1 LGETDKALEYY
12 KQALQF
18 YRQTKDLSGQASTL
32 SGVGSVYASR
42 NEHKQAEE
50 YYQQA
55 LELQKTIQ
63 RQLQQTLPPASSVAV
78 PQKNAT
84 LEQIQQKTQAELARY
99 QYFNQQFSILNTI
112 ATNYSLMGDDRQQI
126 AYLNQAL
133 AVAREGGLIQNE
145 ADILSDIG
153 QAHFYLGETEK
164 AKDFLKQALKLQR
177 AINYAQGEAETLSK
191 IAFVNQN
198 SGEFQQ
204 ALDNLNQALGI
215 HKQQQN
221 TFLEGQ
227 TLSEMAL
234 VYKDLGAYDLSIA
247 KYEEALKIFQQKY
260 PLLTASTLY
269 LTGIAYWQRGKSQK
283 TPEDYVQA
291 RKSFEMA
298 LKDAHKQGS
307 VLQEASNLFGIAR
320 TYESLKD
327 YPQAIA
333 NANQALELSRKH
345 NLKDAQGTALNVLSI
360 VYEAAGDYQKA
371 LDANKQAL
379 SLSQQLGDLSSQASA
394 YQNQGKIYTS
404 MKQPQQ
410 AIEAYKQELKL
421 GQQIGKISHETI
433 ALRQMAMIERDR
445 GNLKQA
451 KTHIDTAIKIIENTR
466 SKVSSNDWRTS
477 YFATVQDYYK
487 FYIDLLMQLHKKD
500 PSKQYNARALH
511 ISERSR
517 ARGLLE
523 LLTEAGA
530 DIRKGV
536 DPQLL
541 TEEKRL
547 QQLINARAKLLQD
560 LHDKPET
567 EPAKVKLKKEVEDFL
582 TQQKEL
588 QTKIRTTSPKYAQIQ
603 YPEPLKLPQI
613 QQQLD
618 KDTLLLQYSLGKERS
633 YLWVVTPNSL
643 NTYELSGREAIEKSA
658 GTFKEL
664 LKKCQKPGLDC
675 QKLPTEQKAKDFQ
688 EITQAATELSKVILA
703 PVAQKLAKKRLV
715 IVADGALQEI
725 PFAAL
730 AQPNQNSPTSLEKS
744 PQAGKS
750 NYQPLLV
757 NHEIV
762 NLPSVTAIAI
772 HREDLSKRQ
781 PAPKTLAVLAD
792 PVFTLDDQRFTGKPP
807 SLAPE
812 LNNVEQSSLRRAARN
827 LKRTQWARLPGTR
840 KEAEQILKLVSPS
853 ETLYAFDF
861 DANYNLA
868 TSQQLKQF
876 RFILFATHGFADP
889 INPELSGIVL
899 SQIDKQG
906 KPNIPG
912 ILHLGDIFNLDLG
925 ADLVVLSACET
936 GVGKDVQG
944 EGLMGLTRGLMY
956 AGARRAVVSLWQIDD
971 SGTSELMPQFYT
983 AILQQKASPTTA
995 LREAQL
1001 KLWQQKNWQNP
1012 YYWAAFTLQGEWR

>member
-1 LGETDKALEYY
+1 VEATFKITNLQIAQQPVTNSQDAIRAAAQKALEKGLAFYKEGSAESLRQAIKNFEIALQLWQKVGNKAKQALSLVGIGTVYSALGEKHKALEYYNRALPLLRAVGDRGGEAATLNNIGVLYDNLGEKHKALEYHNRALPLRRAVGDRGGEAQTLNNIGAVYSTLGEKHKALEYHNRALPLRRAVGDRGGEAATLTNIGKVYDDLGEKHKALEHYNQALPMHHAVGNRRGEATTLNNIGVLYDNLGEKNKALEYHNQALPLRRAVGDRDGEAQTLNNIGGVYEDLGKKDKALEYY
-12 KQALQF
+12 NQAFAL
-18 YRQTKDLSGQASTL
+18 YRAVGNRRGEAATL
-32 SGVGSVYASR
+32 SNIAGVYSALGEKY
-42 NEHKQAEE
+42 K
-50 YYQQA
+50 A
-55 LELQKTIQ
+55 LEH
-63 RQLQQTLPPASSVAV
+63 
-78 PQKNAT
+78 
-84 LEQIQQKTQAELARY
+84 Y
-99 QYFNQQFSILNTI
+99 
-112 ATNYSLMGDDRQQI
+112 
-126 AYLNQAL
+126 NQAL
-133 AVAREGGLIQNE
+133 PLRHAVGDRGGE
-145 ADILSDIG
+145 AKTLNNIGRVYFDIG
-153 QAHFYLGETEK
+153 EK
-164 AKDFLKQALKLQR
+164 HKALE
-177 AINYAQGEAETLSK
+177 YY
-191 IAFVNQN
+191 
-198 SGEFQQ
+198 
-204 ALDNLNQALGI
+204 NQAL
-215 HKQQQN
+215 
-221 TFLEGQ
+221 
-227 TLSEMAL
+227 
-234 VYKDLGAYDLSIA
+234 
-247 KYEEALKIFQQKY
+247 
-260 PLLTASTLY
+260 PLLRAVGDRGGKATTLGNIASLERN
-269 LTGIAYWQRGKSQK
+269 QGKL
-283 TPEDYVQA
+283 E
-291 RKSFEMA
+291 
-298 LKDAHKQGS
+298 
-307 VLQEASNLFGIAR
+307 
-320 TYESLKD
+320 ESLKR
-327 YPQAIA
+327 I
-333 NANQALELSRKH
+333 
-345 NLKDAQGTALNVLSI
+345 
-360 VYEAAGDYQKA
+360 EAA
-371 LDANKQAL
+371 
-379 SLSQQLGDLSSQASA
+379 
-394 YQNQGKIYTS
+394 
-404 MKQPQQ
+404 
-410 AIEAYKQELKL
+410 IE
-421 GQQIGKISHETI
+421 
-433 ALRQMAMIERDR
+433 
-445 GNLKQA
+445 
-451 KTHIDTAIKIIENTR
+451 IIEDLR
-466 SKVSSNDWRTS
+466 RKVVNQDLRTS
-477 YFATVQDYYK
+477 YFASVQSYYK
-487 FYIDLLMQLHKKD
+487 FYIDLLMQLHKKN
-500 PSKQYNARALH
+500 PSKGYDAEALH
-511 ISERSR
+511 ASERSR

-560 LHDKPET
+560 LPDKPET
-567 EPAKVKLKKEVEDFL
+567 ERAKAKLTKEVEDLL

-588 QTKIRTTSPKYAQIQ
+588 QTKIRTTSRKYAQIP

-633 YLWVVTPNSL
+633 YLWAVTPNSL
-643 NTYELSGREAIEKSA
+643 NTYELPGREAIEKSA

-688 EITQAATELSKVILA
+688 EITQAATELSKLILA
-703 PVAQKLAKKRLV
+703 PVAQKLGKKRLV

-730 AQPNQNSPTSLEKS
+730 SEFGQIPPTSLEKS
-744 PQAGKS
+744 PQASKS

-812 LNNVEQSSLRRAARN
+812 LKRGQSSLQRAARN
-827 LKRTQWARLPGTR
+827 LKRTQWARLLGTR
-840 KEAEQILKLVSPS
+840 KEAEQILKLVPPS
-853 ETLYAFDF
+853 ESLHAFDF
-861 DANYNLA
+861 DANYNFA
-868 TSQQLKQF
+868 TSQKLKQY

-912 ILHLGDIFNLDLG
+912 MLHLGDIFNLDLG

-956 AGARRAVVSLWQIDD
+956 AGAKRAVVSLWQIDD
-971 SGTSELMPQFYT
+971 TGTSELMPQFYT

-1001 KLWQQKNWQNP
+1001 KLWQQKNWRNP